1 MKKRWISV
9 MFAALVLAGC
19 GSEKAEENEKEENK
33 AGQELNQK
41 QSTLKENELNQSVVN
56 IDGEDIPVIDQS
68 VMEGKITL
76 RMPKLFSIMSP
87 ELAAIKY
94 PSEQRPTV
102 IYTDESTTINLAF
115 NLTTNAL
122 SDKEVAEFQKAMIAS
137 LEQAQPSA
145 EWLDTDVIEINDK
158 KIGIL
163 EVITPAAD
171 GNIFNFMFFASL
183 DGQALIGTFNCM
195 EDDIETWRPVARA
208 MVETLQFADN

>member
-19 GSEKAEENEKEENK
+19 GSEKAEENEKKENK